1 MISEE
6 LKVILDK
13 FKEQGKMSF
22 LEATTEDKIA
32 LFEKEN
38 NITLPSGYKEW
49 LGFSDG
55 GELFLPAGIQLYGI
69 EHKPV
74 IDVNDDSRPSEDYVV
89 IGALASGDP
98 ILFEKN
104 SEKITI
110 YNQVAGRIED
120 DKIYDDFIAFLKD
133 LYDLLGIGG

>member
-49 LGFSDG
+49 LGF
-55 GELFLPAGIQLYGI
+55 
-69 EHKPV
+69 
-74 IDVNDDSRPSEDYVV
+74 
-89 IGALASGDP
+89 
-98 ILFEKN
+98 
-104 SEKITI
+104 
-110 YNQVAGRIED
+110 
-120 DKIYDDFIAFLKD
+120 
-133 LYDLLGIGG
+133 